1 MSHEDLFKL
10 ADTAAPAEDRI
21 LPAQRIYLK
30 SSKTID
36 INGAI
41 SLLKQRREHRAP
53 VLAGGLDD
61 ESDKMRRK
69 IESRPS
75 LEAADMTVESS
86 RPTAGYRLEDAIKAV
101 DSSEVGEECGE
112 IPSEPEKAKG
122 RRPSRL
128 TRQTTSELMKGICI
142 VQHQVDSLS
151 RLVIEKS
158 EELKGLKETQEKASD
173 LPAEENSGKD
183 RLSVLKSESHRVT
196 YIVNGMEFTV
206 RCLKLMRDG
215 NCLVLA
221 FDADGDSFFTP
232 PVRSELKIRY
242 DGKESGTLYYFGM
255 SFTLADLGMR
265 FLGFLETP
273 DSDSDV
279 DGD

>member
-75 LEAADMTVESS
+75 LEASDMTAESS

-101 DSSEVGEECGE
+101 DSGEIGEECGE
-112 IPSEPEKAKG
+112 TSSEPEKVK
-122 RRPSRL
+122 RRPA
-128 TRQTTSELMKGICI
+128 RQTTSELMKGICI

-158 EELKGLKETQEKASD
+158 EELKGLKEDKALD
-173 LPAEENSGKD
+173 LPDEKNSGKD

-242 DGKESGTLYYFGM
+242 DGEESGTLYYFGM

-273 DSDSDV
+273 DLDSGV
-279 DGD
+279 DGN

>member
-1 MSHEDLFKL
+1 M
-10 ADTAAPAEDRI
+10 ARG
-21 LPAQRIYLK
+21 R
-30 SSKTID
+30 
-36 INGAI
+36 
-41 SLLKQRREHRAP
+41 
-53 VLAGGLDD
+53 DD

-101 DSSEVGEECGE
+101 DSGEVGEECGE

-122 RRPSRL
+122 RRPS
-128 TRQTTSELMKGICI
+128 RQTTSELMKGICI

-158 EELKGLKETQEKASD
+158 EELKGLKEDKASD

-242 DGKESGTLYYFGM
+242 DGEESGTLYYFGM

-273 DSDSDV
+273 DLDSGV
-279 DGD
+279 DGN